1 MFPIGFYGCGARQQ
15 DSTRSVRP
23 RPAAGAVCGWTLG
36 RSVGPSRP
44 KIFAALRAVGVGRS
58 AYAGRDTGARGRT
71 GRSVG
76 DVHYEINFEPPLIRN
91 EDFIGKNLSYV
102 ISSKAQKLRLMAL
115 IG

>member
-1 MFPIGFYGCGARQQ
+1 MVAARASKILP
-15 DSTRSVRP
+15 DRFARAP
-23 RPAAGAVCGWTLG
+23 RPGRCVGGRWVG
-36 RSVGPSRP
+36 RSGRPGPKFSPRC
-44 KIFAALRAVGVGRS
+44 ARWGVGRS